1 MDWEPIAVKI
11 AIGRYVGEEFT
22 VSLRMVSETVLV
34 NLAIQGYDKSAIVW
48 KGEIKEWRWK
58 ELLREA
64 IK

>member
-1 MDWEPIAVKI
+1 
-11 AIGRYVGEEFT
+11 
-22 VSLRMVSETVLV
+22 MVSETVLV